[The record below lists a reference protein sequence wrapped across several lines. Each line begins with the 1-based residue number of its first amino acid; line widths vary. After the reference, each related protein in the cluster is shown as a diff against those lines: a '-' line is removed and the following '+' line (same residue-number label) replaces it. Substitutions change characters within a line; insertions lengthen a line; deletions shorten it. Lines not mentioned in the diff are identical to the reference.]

1 MLPKLPLD
9 DRTYADIVDQ
19 SRRMIPKRVPEW
31 TDENAH
37 DPGITFLE
45 LFAWLTEMQ
54 RYYISRVPDKSR
66 IKFLDL
72 LGVSPRDAAAAAAEI
87 CFDGISRKT
96 VIPRGT
102 KLLAEDQIFETAATL
117 RLVPLKLDR
126 IISRTE
132 LEANDV
138 TASNEQRNVAFYPF
152 GKEAVEG
159 SRMYVSFDR
168 DLEPSELVT
177 FSVKL
182 SGSKTARIEDEESL
196 ASHMKMEPL
205 DLAGITPSARLS
217 WKAYVLD
224 EQSGTASWLPLEVVE
239 DGTLHLTVSGQI
251 TFRNKA
257 RMLPITVHPANDR
270 FRYWICCTIEEGG
283 YELPPRIAGL
293 RLHTVNA
300 VQKDTLCES
309 MVYRISAA
317 SEAEI
322 RVSSYLAL
330 HGHIH
335 LQVQQT
341 SGGWI
346 DVDPVHVSPNDP
358 LTYNVIKDLEA
369 GETVIRL
376 FSGESVQHLESEASF
391 RVIASAP
398 DFEAQRYIGRS
409 NGLPSQQFE
418 LYELPCVRK
427 DAIALQVAVV
437 DENGMTVWQDW
448 TRVDDFD
455 RSKPEDRH
463 FLYDPVKRLITFGN
477 NEQGAIPPLSLEDNI
492 ALIGC
497 ELGGGERGNV
507 KPGLISEWVH
517 EEHRPAGV
525 FVSNPDYASGGRE
538 AELLPETLQRAQSE
552 LKKTFRAVTDEDYET
567 IVKAAPGVDVARVH
581 AIPLFK
587 PGLADYPRE
596 KAPGQVSVVVVPN
609 SFSRTP
615 QPSSGFL
622 QTVKRHLDS
631 RRLVTAE
638 VHVIPPVY
646 IKVTVH
652 AVVVV
657 EPQFIDEGR
666 AITAALRELLRP
678 LDGTGEGAGKG
689 WAFGRPVYKGDIYNA
704 LSGRNGVVFIQDLWL
719 DADGAHVKKSKGGD
733 IILPPHGLIYSGEH
747 EIELVSRLHL

>member
-66 IKFLDL
+66 VKFLDL
-72 LGVSPRDAAAAAAEI
+72 LGVKPRDASAAVAEI

-102 KLLAEDQIFETAATL
+102 KLIAEDQIFETVRAL
-117 RLVPLKLDR
+117 SLVPLKLDR

-132 LEANDV
+132 REANDV

-182 SGSKTARIEDEESL
+182 SGSKSAGMEDEESS
-196 ASHMKMEPL
+196 ASLMEQL
-205 DLAGITPSARLS
+205 DLTAITPSARLS

-224 EQSGTASWLPLEVVE
+224 EQTGTASWLPLEVVE
-239 DGTLHLTVSGQI
+239 DGTIHLTVSGQI

-283 YELPPRIAGL
+283 YELPPRISGL

-309 MVYRISAA
+309 IPYQIPI

-330 HGHIH
+330 YGHIH
-335 LQVQQT
+335 LQIQRANGDWIYVNSVQAA
-341 SGGWI
+341 
-346 DVDPVHVSPNDP
+346 PNDTI
-358 LTYNVIKDLEA
+358 TYSVLKDLEA
-369 GETVIRL
+369 GEAVIQL
-376 FSGESVQHLESEASF
+376 IAAEGTQQLESETSI
-391 RVIASAP
+391 RVIASTP
-398 DFEAQRYIGRS
+398 GFEAHRYIGRS
-409 NGLPSQQFE
+409 NGLPGQQFE

-427 DAIALQVAVV
+427 DAIALQVAGV
-437 DENGMTVWQDW
+437 DEDGMTVWQDW
-448 TRVDDFD
+448 TRVDAFD

-463 FLYDPVKRLITFGN
+463 YLYDPVKRLITFGN
-477 NEQGAIPPLSLEDNI
+477 NEQGAIPSLSLEDNI

-507 KPGLISEWVH
+507 KPGLLSEWVH

-525 FVSNPDYASGGRE
+525 FVSNPDYAAGGRE

-567 IVKAAPGVDVARVH
+567 IVKATPGVDVARVH

-657 EPQFIDEGR
+657 EPQFIDEGG
-666 AITAALRELLRP
+666 AITAALQELLRP
-678 LDGTGEGAGKG
+678 LDGTGEEAGRG

>member
-72 LGVSPRDAAAAAAEI
+72 LGVSPRDAAAAVAEI

-102 KLLAEDQIFETAATL
+102 KLLAEDQIFETVRAL
-117 RLVPLKLDR
+117 SLVPLKLDR

-182 SGSKTARIEDEESL
+182 SGSKSAGMEDEESS
-196 ASHMKMEPL
+196 ASRIEPL
-205 DLAGITPSARLS
+205 DLAGITPSAKLS

-224 EQSGTASWLPLEVVE
+224 EQNGTAGWLPLEVVE
-239 DGTLHLTVSGQI
+239 DRTLHLTVSGQI

-309 MVYRISAA
+309 IPVQIPIC
-317 SEAEI
+317 EAEI

-335 LQVQQT
+335 LQVQREN
-341 SGGWI
+341 GGWI
-346 DVDPVHVSPNDP
+346 YVDPIQASSNDRI
-358 LTYNVIKDLEA
+358 TYRVLKDLEA
-369 GETVIRL
+369 GEAVIHL
-376 FSGESVQHLESEASF
+376 IAGEGVQQLESETSI

-398 DFEAQRYIGRS
+398 GFEAHRYIGRS
-409 NGLPSQQFE
+409 NGLPGQQFE

-437 DENGMTVWQDW
+437 DEDGMTVWQDW

-463 FLYDPVKRLITFGN
+463 YLYDPVKRLIIFGN
-477 NEQGAIPPLSLEDNI
+477 NEQGAIPSLSLEDNI

-507 KPGLISEWVH
+507 KPGLLSEWVH

-525 FVSNPDYASGGRE
+525 FVSNPDYAAGGRE
-538 AELLPETLQRAQSE
+538 AEQLQETLQRAQSE

-567 IVKAAPGVDVARVH
+567 IVKATPGVDVARVH

-587 PGLADYPRE
+587 PGLAEYPRE
-596 KAPGQVSVVVVPN
+596 KAQGQVSVVVVPN

-615 QPSSGFL
+615 QPSGGFL

-657 EPQFIDEGR
+657 EPQFIDEGD
-666 AITAALRELLRP
+666 AIAAALRELLRP